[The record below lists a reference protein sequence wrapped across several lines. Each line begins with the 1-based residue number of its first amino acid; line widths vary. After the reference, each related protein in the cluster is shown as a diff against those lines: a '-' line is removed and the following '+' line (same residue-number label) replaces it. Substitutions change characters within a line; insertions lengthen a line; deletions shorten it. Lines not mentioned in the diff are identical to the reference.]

1 MSWLAIRAMLGAAWG
16 ILRSI
21 PWQVWAFAIVVALAL
36 WYGERR
42 ADGRETEVREE
53 FAARDAA
60 ADHAAKVAEAERDRK
75 AASIA
80 TDASKAAA
88 GATTETRVTTATA
101 AERVRHETQTIV
113 VPADC
118 ADAVRLPEFVRYE
131 GQQAV
136 QRARAA
142 ASPMRAGANP

>member
-1 MSWLAIRAMLGAAWG
+1 MTAIAWAWLKLAGGFLRA
-16 ILRSI
+16 I

-36 WYGERR
+36 WYGENR
-42 ADGRETEVREE
+42 ADARESQVREE

-101 AERVRHETQTIV
+101 AERVRYETRTIV

-118 ADAVRLPEFVRYE
+118 ADAVRLSDLVRYE

-142 ASPMRAGANP
+142 ASPMRAGSNP

>member
-1 MSWLAIRAMLGAAWG
+1 MIAAVWAWIKLAGG
-16 ILRSI
+16 FLRSI
-21 PWQVWAFAIVVALAL
+21 PWEVWLFVALVALAL
-36 WYGERR
+36 WYGENR
-42 ADGRETEVREE
+42 ADSRETEVREE

-60 ADHAAKVAEAERDRK
+60 ADHADKVAEAARDRK
-75 AASIA
+75 AESIA

-88 GATTETRVTTATA
+88 GATTETRVKTAAA
-101 AERVRHETQTIV
+101 AERVRYETRTIV

-118 ADAVRLPEFVRYE
+118 VDAVRLPERVRYE

-142 ASPMRAGANP
+142 ASPMRAGSNP

>member
-1 MSWLAIRAMLGAAWG
+1 MSWLAIRAMLGTAWG
-16 ILRSI
+16 FLRSI
-21 PWQVWAFAIVVALAL
+21 PWEVWLFVALVALAL
-36 WYGERR
+36 WYGENR
-42 ADGRETEVREE
+42 ADSRESEVREE

-75 AASIA
+75 AATIA
-80 TDASKAAA
+80 TDTSKAAA

-101 AERVRHETQTIV
+101 AERVRYETRTIV

-118 ADAVRLPEFVRYE
+118 ADAVRLPELVRYE

-142 ASPMRAGANP
+142 ASPMRAGPNP